1 MKAFIFCKEYALFGK
16 SLLWFMHPQNQ
27 DLPVL
32 WETSTY
38 KGLCLLSHTCK
49 QYAPTIGRFGE
60 GKKKKT
66 TTKHP
71 YWAQQEHS
79 NNTRTRTYPPCLGIL
94 QAQKQKN
101 MHSEKVFDLYSWAR
115 SCERKQKVNKR
126 QKIWLKK
133 SVPINEMNFG
143 EKDW

>member
-49 QYAPTIGRFGE
+49 QYAPIIGRFGE
-60 GKKKKT
+60 GKKKDNNQT
-66 TTKHP
+66 PILSSAGTL
-71 YWAQQEHS
+71 QQ
-79 NNTRTRTYPPCLGIL
+79 Y
-94 QAQKQKN
+94 Q
-101 MHSEKVFDLYSWAR
+101 D
-115 SCERKQKVNKR
+115 
-126 QKIWLKK
+126 
-133 SVPINEMNFG
+133 
-143 EKDW
+143 